1 MMSPS
6 RWEQVIPAACM
17 KVASP
22 SRAAQSASQVDRS
35 RPVSSR
41 GSPVPPDSERISGV
55 VTFLRAGSVPPV
67 TSPPPANAAEASSRS
82 W

>member
-6 RWEQVIPAACM
+6 RWEQVMPAACM

-22 SRAAQSASQVDRS
+22 SSRAQSASQVDRS
-35 RPVSSR
+35 RLTSSR
-41 GSPVPPDSERISGV
+41 GSPLPPDSDRISGV
-55 VTFLRAGSVPPV
+55 VMFLREGSVPPV
-67 TSPPPANAAEASSRS
+67 ISPGPANAAEASNLA